1 IQGDHGAVALRNI
14 KITSYD
20 KALPELADLSYEIY
34 GGRFEQEPDFKSL
47 TPESKGT
54 SERLSSR
61 VNPKS
66 NQYSTKYNGTL
77 NIEEAGEYS
86 FNLNVPGG
94 LGRVTIDGSDVLDFG
109 QGYRRG
115 SVTLPA
121 GAVPFEL
128 LYSKFMDWVEPG
140 LGLAIAGPGIREF
153 QVTNSNSVQRN
164 EADPILVDPK
174 EKPLLRSFMDVPNYG
189 RVTHAV
195 SIGSESGVHFTYDL
209 DHGSL
214 FQVWRGEFLNATPMW
229 NNRGDGSS
237 RPLGSVIRLGSPAI
251 PVAQLA
257 SSDQVWPTDTVGT
270 AYKSLGY
277 RVHANND
284 ITFMYQTNGATI
296 HDEVVILENGQ
307 GIK

>member
-1 IQGDHGAVALRNI
+1 
-14 KITSYD
+14 
-20 KALPELADLSYEIY
+20 
-34 GGRFEQEPDFKSL
+34 
-47 TPESKGT
+47 
-54 SERLSSR
+54 
-61 VNPKS
+61 
-66 NQYSTKYNGTL
+66 
-77 NIEEAGEYS
+77 
-86 FNLNVPGG
+86 
-94 LGRVTIDGSDVLDFG
+94 
-109 QGYRRG
+109 
-115 SVTLPA
+115 
-121 GAVPFEL
+121 
-128 LYSKFMDWVEPG
+128 MDWVEPG

-307 GIK
+307 GIKRQIKIQDGQANTYFLLAKGDSIEELNAGAYLIDDKVYYLKLEEGTNSKALIRKGAEQQELIIPVKDALVYTLLF